1 MNFAEKKAYCIIYT
15 INSFCIIHFCFLTFE
30 TMKGIKII
38 FWVLWRVWFYVLMA
52 IPILIMLPF
61 LLISIISE
69 SGYPYFFR
77 MARIWAKFILFG
89 MGFYYKVERQQ
100 KLIKNKSYMIV
111 ANHTSMTDIMLML
124 AVVRN
129 PFVFVGKKELSK
141 IPLFG
146 FFYKRTCILVD
157 RNSSRSKNEVF
168 KRAQDRLNQGLSI
181 CIFPEGGVP
190 DDETVLLDEFKDG
203 AFRLAIEHQIPIV
216 PIVFADNK
224 ERFSYTFMSGSPGKM
239 RVKILPFVETNGLT
253 SENRKTLRDEVR
265 QLIYKGLLEFKKKK
279 EYRRKNIEER
289 I

>member
-1 MNFAEKKAYCIIYT
+1 VVFVVKKRYLLFKLEIL
-15 INSFCIIHFCFLTFE
+15 FCKIHFCFITFE
-30 TMKGIKII
+30 TMKGIKIV
-38 FWVLWRVWFYVLMA
+38 FWVLWRIWFYVLMA

-69 SGYPYFFR
+69 SGYPYFFK

-89 MGFYYKVERQQ
+89 MGFYYTVKREQ
-100 KLIKNKSYMIV
+100 KLIKNTSYMIV

-157 RNSSRSKNEVF
+157 RNSSRSKNDVF

-190 DDETVLLDEFKDG
+190 DDESILLDEFKDG

-224 ERFSYTFMSGSPGKM
+224 ERFSYTFLSGSPGKM
-239 RVKILPFVETNGLT
+239 RVKILPFVETKGLT
-253 SENRKTLRDEVR
+253 SESRKTLRDEVR
-265 QLIYKGLLEFKKKK
+265 QLIYKGLLQFKKKT
-279 EYRRKNIEER
+279 EER
-289 I
+289 K